1 VRKVKI
7 EFKMAQLIPLDTSY
21 QRLPL
26 TVITGFLGSGKTTL
40 INHLLQQSAL
50 TDTAVVVNE
59 FGEIS
64 LDHLLV
70 QSATEDVIVIDG
82 GCVCCT
88 VRGDLLET
96 LAGLFEQRE
105 RGDIPYFQRVL
116 VETTGLADPAPIIH
130 TLLNEAPLNDYF
142 RLDSVIT
149 TVDGIYGLAQLDE
162 HYETVKQAAVA
173 DRLVITKI
181 ETANP
186 ERLQQLTQ
194 RLQRINPAAQQVL
207 ANPAHG
213 VAADALFNAGLYDP
227 KQKSM
232 DVQRWLQA
240 EAYHATTHEHEHH
253 HDHHTQADPT
263 HLRHDIYIRSFCVTH
278 TEPLSW
284 RVLNRWFQQL
294 TALRGKDLLR
304 VKGIVYTEE
313 SELPIIVQGVQHI
326 FQPPTTLPAWPSEQ
340 RQSQIVFITRNIEQA
355 VIERMLQVLI
365 HSRTPQ
371 EQCQAALVLLGCI

>member
-1 VRKVKI
+1 
-7 EFKMAQLIPLDTSY
+7 MAQLIPLDTSY

-40 INHLLQQSAL
+40 INQLLQHNAL

-59 FGEIS
+59 FGEIG

-88 VRGDLLET
+88 IRGDLLET

-105 RGDIPYFQRVL
+105 RGEVPYFQRVL

-173 DRLVITKI
+173 DRLVITKV
-181 ETANP
+181 ETANAD
-186 ERLQQLTQ
+186 RLQRLAQ
-194 RLQRINPAAQQVL
+194 RLQRINPAAQQVH
-207 ANPAHG
+207 ASTVQG
-213 VAADALFNAGLYDP
+213 IAASALFNAGLYDP
-227 KQKSM
+227 GRKSV

-240 EAYHATTHEHEHH
+240 EAYRATVPTHEH
-253 HDHHTQADPT
+253 DHHAPNDPT
-263 HLRHDIYIRSFCVTH
+263 QLRHDAYIRSFCITH
-278 TEPLSW
+278 AEPLSW

-304 VKGIVYTEE
+304 VKGIVYTQE

-326 FQPPTTLPAWPSEQ
+326 FQPPTTLPAWPSER
-340 RQSQIVFITRNIEQA
+340 RQSQIVFITRNIEQE
-355 VIERMLQVLI
+355 VIERMLHVLI
-365 HSRTPQ
+365 QSRTPQ